1 MTPRAPRPDDLDR
14 LVTVTET
21 AIRPDGSAVVVARR
35 EVAAGRSVTSLWE
48 IGEDGAQRRLTHGP
62 DDGGLGIGAAGLLFL
77 RPVDGVPQLHLLP
90 ETGEP
95 VQLTSLPLGAGRPVA
110 DATGRRIAFLAPVER
125 GAGDP
130 QAPIVVDTLDQ
141 KADGAGW
148 TGSVRHQIV
157 VLDLDDGSTRQV
169 TDGDEDAG
177 EPAWS
182 PDGTLLAYTAG
193 TSPRADVERERAVHV
208 LTVDDPLSPPRV
220 VGAATGV
227 TGPLLWTPDGGS
239 VVAVGYPTMAIGHA
253 RLLRLH
259 LDGRPDED
267 LTAGLD
273 LNVMPGAV
281 GYPGGRPALTHD
293 GQDVV
298 FCARDRGWTHLYRV
312 ALAGGAPRPVVA
324 EEHRVVSALSVAAQ
338 SSRAAVVVTSQ
349 ESFGEVALVDLATG
363 DHRELT
369 TLTRDALPD
378 VELLRPEPRSFTI
391 SDGTVVHGWILAAPT
406 TEGPAPLLLDI
417 HGGPHNAWSGVA
429 DDMHLYHQVL
439 AHRGWRVLTLNPR
452 GSDGYGED
460 FLTAVF
466 GGWAQV
472 DLPDFL
478 EPVDALV
485 AEGLADP
492 DRLAV
497 TGYSYGGLSTCA
509 LTAHTDRFAAAVA
522 GGLLCDFAAVAGQR
536 LVPEGFF
543 SAATAGLEPTDVVRL
558 TELSPIARVGRVT
571 TPTLVLHG
579 ERDETCPSTQAQ
591 EWFSALRIQGVP
603 TRLVVYPGAGHVFV
617 AAGPVEH
624 RIDYQRRVV
633 EWVERYTRTGHR
645 TPSTAV
651 APAARDAA
659 AWQRRL
665 DLLRDRYG
673 VVGAQLGIVQ
683 LGAGE
688 GAGVL
693 DRVTVSSGVLD
704 VSTGVPVTD
713 DAVFQIGSI
722 SKVWTTMLVLQ
733 LVEEGRLDLDAPVR
747 SVVPD
752 FRLRDDDAP
761 TITVRELLH
770 HTSGL
775 DGDLFTDT
783 GRGDDCVAKYVEL
796 LNGTDRLH
804 PRGERFSYCNSAFVV
819 AGRIIEVLR
828 GATWD
833 EALRS
838 HLIEPLGLAH
848 TFTSTDDAP
857 RFLTATGHDGA
868 GASAVPVSTWGIPRS
883 MGPAGLINAS
893 IGDLLTF
900 AETALREGL
909 APNGTRILSAESARL
924 MTVPHVDLRTS
935 VVGKTGWGLGWFLQ
949 DWQGSSVYG
958 HDGGTIGQRA
968 YLRIFPD
975 SGLAVALLTSGGR
988 SDGLYRELFDDAA
1001 RTLDGGALHTVA
1013 VPDPTT
1019 APAPLAGSWESAGFV
1034 ADIAPADGGLRLR
1047 LRERM
1052 GYAGGADPDRV
1063 RDLALHAST
1072 IPGVYTYTGDEMAGA
1087 EAVRPVPGGLYHGH
1101 RFLREV
1107 RG

>member
-1 MTPRAPRPDDLDR
+1 MTPRAARLDDLHR
-14 LVTVTET
+14 IVTVPET
-21 AIRPDGSAVVVARR
+21 AIHPDGSAVVVVRR
-35 EVAAGRSVTSLWE
+35 ETIAGRSVTSLWE
-48 IGEDGAQRRLTHGP
+48 IGEAGDQRRLTHGP
-62 DDGGLGIGAAGLLFL
+62 DDGGIAFSAAGLLFL
-77 RPVDGVPQLHLLP
+77 RPVDGVPQLHRLP

-95 VQLTSLPLGAGRPVA
+95 VQLTNLPLGAGRPVV
-110 DATGRRIAFLAPVER
+110 DAAGRRIAFLARVER

-141 KADGAGW
+141 KADGVGW
-148 TGSVRHQIV
+148 LGSVRHQIV

-177 EPAWS
+177 EPVWS
-182 PDGTLLAYTAG
+182 PDGTLLAYTTG
-193 TSPRADVERERAVHV
+193 TSPRSDVERERAVHV
-208 LTVDDPLSPPRV
+208 LVVDDLLSPPRPL
-220 VGAATGV
+220 GAATGV
-227 TGPLLWTPDGGS
+227 TGPLLWTRDGGS
-239 VVAVGYPTMAIGHA
+239 VIAVGYRTMAIGNA

-267 LTAGLD
+267 LTNDLD

-293 GQDVV
+293 GKEVV

-312 ALAGGAPRPVVA
+312 DLAGGVPRPIVA
-324 EEHRVVSALSVAAQ
+324 EEHRVVSALSVATRRN
-338 SSRAAVVVTSQ
+338 RAAVVVTSQ

-363 DHRELT
+363 GHRELT

-378 VELLRPEPRSFTI
+378 VELLRPEQCSFTI
-391 SDGTVVHGWILAAPT
+391 SDGTVVHGWILAAPAT
-406 TEGPAPLLLDI
+406 AGPAPLLLDI

-439 AHRGWRVLTLNPR
+439 AHCGWRVLTLNPR
-452 GSDGYGED
+452 GSDGYGEE

-466 GGWAQV
+466 GGWARV

-497 TGYSYGGLSTCA
+497 AGYSYGGLSTCA

-522 GGLLCDFAAVAGQR
+522 GGLLCDFTSLAGQR
-536 LVPEGFF
+536 LQPEGFF
-543 SAATAGLEPTDVVRL
+543 SAATAGLQPTDVVRL
-558 TELSPIARVGRVT
+558 AGLSPIAQVGRVT

-603 TRLVVYPGAGHVFV
+603 TRLVVYPGGGHLFI
-617 AAGPVEH
+617 ATGLVEH
-624 RIDYQRRVV
+624 RLDYQRRLV
-633 EWVERYTRTGHR
+633 EWVERYTRTSRR
-645 TPSTAV
+645 TASTPV
-651 APAARDAA
+651 APAARDTA

-683 LGAGE
+683 IGDGPDP
-688 GAGVL
+688 L
-693 DRVTVSSGVLD
+693 DRVTMSSGVVD

-733 LVEEGRLDLDAPVR
+733 LVEEGLLDLDATVR
-747 SVVPD
+747 SVLPE
-752 FRLRDDDAP
+752 FRLRDDDDPAV
-761 TITVRELLH
+761 TVRELLT

-783 GRGDDCVAKYVEL
+783 GRGDDCVATYVDL
-796 LNGTDRLH
+796 LASTDRLH
-804 PRGERFSYCNSAFVV
+804 PCGERFSYCNSAFVV

-828 GATWD
+828 GMTWD
-833 EALRS
+833 EALRI

-857 RFLTATGHDGA
+857 RFLTATGHTGLGGA
-868 GASAVPVSTWGIPRS
+868 AVPVSTWGIPRS

-893 IGDLLTF
+893 IADLLTF

-909 APNGTRILSAESARL
+909 APNGARVLSAESARL
-924 MTVPHVDLRTS
+924 MTMPHVDLRTS
-935 VVGKTGWGLGWFLQ
+935 VVAKTGWGMGWFLQ

-988 SDGLYRELFDDAA
+988 PDGLYRELFDDAA
-1001 RTLDGGALHTVA
+1001 RALDGGAMHTVVA
-1013 VPDPTT
+1013 PDRSA
-1019 APAPLAGSWESAGFV
+1019 APASLTGSWESAGFV
-1034 ADIAPADGGLRLR
+1034 ADIAPVDGGLQLK

-1052 GYAGGADPDRV
+1052 GYAGGANPDLV
-1063 RDLALHAST
+1063 RELELHASS
-1072 IPGVYTYTGDEMAGA
+1072 IPGVYAYTGDEMAGW
-1087 EAVRPVPGGLYHGH
+1087 EPVRPVPEGLYVGH
-1101 RFLREV
+1101 RFLRAV
-1107 RG
+1107 RR